1 MSMNPSFLWDVLE
14 RARFDLEG
22 LKRAL
27 EVLSQGEL
35 ERYVLLYEDASSE
48 IREPWVGVE
57 IDGIG
62 GLSEDSTEDYCDA
75 LVAQGEEVWRYAC
88 SPQASHTALFYAL
101 ERGGGEVDGL
111 ELTRWESAGVDP
123 EFFGWLSPKGMGVRV
138 LELKFGVEYWE
149 ELDRIMEEHDP
160 VG

>member
-1 MSMNPSFLWDVLE
+1 MSMKPSFLWDVLE

-35 ERYVLLYEDASSE
+35 ERYVLLYGDASSE

-75 LVAQGEEVWRYAC
+75 LVAQG
-88 SPQASHTALFYAL
+88 
-101 ERGGGEVDGL
+101 
-111 ELTRWESAGVDP
+111 
-123 EFFGWLSPKGMGVRV
+123 
-138 LELKFGVEYWE
+138 
-149 ELDRIMEEHDP
+149 
-160 VG
+160 